1 MTPNDIRRI
10 VADTRKALAGDVAEI
25 IIEPDGQ
32 VRFVLRKDEPPEDLS
47 LIDFR
52 K

>member
-1 MTPNDIRRI
+1 MTPTDIHRI
-10 VADTRKALAGDVAEI
+10 VADTRKALANDIAEI

-32 VRFVLRKDEPPEDLS
+32 VRFVLRKDEPQADLS

-52 K
+52 R